1 MRPSY
6 RNENRERSE
15 EGRQP
20 ARIALFACLG
30 LICHLLIF
38 LSLFL
43 TYIEYFNPYSAT
55 DRGSPVEPIPNTG
68 WQLLSEAFQPQTS
81 QRVADMPGPPPL
93 FAPLA
98 VVLLVALI
106 LPALIYLALLLLLP
120 ISVKWKN
127 PPLRRGLVL
136 GSWLNFIGLSLSG
149 LWLLSSNRPEDLHDP
164 YQNVALAFAIPPA
177 AFLLS
182 LICCGILLGYLPRLT
197 ENGTR
202 RV

>member
-1 MRPSY
+1 MRTSR

-15 EGRQP
+15 EGTQP

-30 LICHLLIF
+30 LICHLLVF

-43 TYIEYFNPYSAT
+43 TYIEYFNPDAAT
-55 DRGSPVEPIPNTG
+55 DRGEPFVPVPNTG

-81 QRVADMPGPPPL
+81 QRVADMAIPPPL
-93 FAPLA
+93 SAPLA

-106 LPALIYLALLLLLP
+106 LPALIYLAFLLLLP

-127 PPLRRGLVL
+127 IHLRRCIVL
-136 GSWLNFIGLSLSG
+136 SSLLNIIGLCLST
-149 LWLLSSNRPEDLHDP
+149 LWLLGSYRGEDLHDP
-164 YQNVALAFAIPPA
+164 YQNVDLAFAIPPA

-182 LICCGILLGYLPRLT
+182 LICCSILLGYLRQPT
-197 ENGTR
+197 ENDTR

>member
-20 ARIALFACLG
+20 ARLALFAGLG

-43 TYIEYFNPYSAT
+43 TYIEYFNIYSAA

-68 WQLLSEAFQPQTS
+68 WQLLSEAFQPQTP
-81 QRVADMPGPPPL
+81 QRVADMGSPPL
-93 FAPLA
+93 AAPLA

-120 ISVKWKN
+120 ISVTWKN
-127 PPLRRGLVL
+127 SPLRRGLVL

-149 LWLLSSNRPEDLHDP
+149 LWLLSSNRPEDLHGP
-164 YQNVALAFAIPPA
+164 YQNVDLAFAIPPA

-182 LICCGILLGYLPRLT
+182 LICCGLLLGYLPRLT

>member
-1 MRPSY
+1 MRTSR

-15 EGRQP
+15 EGTQP
-20 ARIALFACLG
+20 ARLALFAGLG

-43 TYIEYFNPYSAT
+43 TYIEYFNPYAAT
-55 DRGSPVEPIPNTG
+55 EREAPVVPIPDTG
-68 WQLLSEAFQPQTS
+68 WQLLSEAFQPQTP
-81 QRVADMPGPPPL
+81 QRVADMVGPPPL
-93 FAPLA
+93 AAPLA

-127 PPLRRGLVL
+127 TPLRRGLVA

-164 YQNVALAFAIPPA
+164 YQNVDLAFSIPPA

-182 LICCGILLGYLPRLT
+182 LICCSILLGYLRQPT
-197 ENGTR
+197 ENDTR

>member
-20 ARIALFACLG
+20 ARLALFAGLG

-43 TYIEYFNPYSAT
+43 TYIEYFNIYSAT

-68 WQLLSEAFQPQTS
+68 WQLLSEAFQPQTP
-81 QRVADMPGPPPL
+81 QRVADMGSPPL
-93 FAPLA
+93 AAPLA

-120 ISVKWKN
+120 ISVTWKT

-149 LWLLSSNRPEDLHDP
+149 LWLLSSNRPEDLHGP
-164 YQNVALAFAIPPA
+164 YQNVDLAFAIPPA

-182 LICCGILLGYLPRLT
+182 LICCGLLLGYLPRLT

>member
-6 RNENRERSE
+6 RNENRERCE

-20 ARIALFACLG
+20 ARLALFACLG

-43 TYIEYFNPYSAT
+43 TYIEYFNIYSAT
-55 DRGSPVEPIPNTG
+55 DRGSAVEPIPNTG
-68 WQLLSEAFQPQTS
+68 WQLLSEAFQPQTP
-81 QRVADMPGPPPL
+81 QRVADMGSPPL
-93 FAPLA
+93 AAPLA

-120 ISVKWKN
+120 ISVTWKN

-149 LWLLSSNRPEDLHDP
+149 LWLLSSNRPEDLHGP
-164 YQNVALAFAIPPA
+164 YQNVDLAFAIPPA

-182 LICCGILLGYLPRLT
+182 LICCGLLLGYLPRLT